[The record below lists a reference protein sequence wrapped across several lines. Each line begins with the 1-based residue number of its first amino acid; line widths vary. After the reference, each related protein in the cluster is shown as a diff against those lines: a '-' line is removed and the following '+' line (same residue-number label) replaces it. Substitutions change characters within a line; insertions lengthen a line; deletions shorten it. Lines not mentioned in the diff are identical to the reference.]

1 MSFKDKGK
9 LVFSVVL
16 IYIIMQFLGITCPI
30 KFLTG
35 VSCAGCGMTR
45 AFISLLKLDFSSAF
59 YFHPLFFM
67 PFVVLIIFLFRKY
80 LPKWFLKLSFIIIL
94 SSFIIVYFIRMF
106 QPDNSIVSFEIK
118 NGLIYKLL
126 SLLMKI

>member
-1 MSFKDKGK
+1 MSSKDKGK
-9 LVFSVVL
+9 LAFSVVL

-35 VSCAGCGMTR
+35 ISCAGCGMTR

-67 PFVVLIIFLFRKY
+67 PFVAIIIFLFRKY
-80 LPKWFLKLSFIIIL
+80 LPKWFLKISFIIIL
-94 SSFIIVYFIRMF
+94 SSFIIVYFIRML
-106 QPDNSIVSFEIK
+106 QPDNSIVVFQPQ

-126 SLLMKI
+126 SLLIKI